1 MRGRTPSGPEYV
13 NNVPG
18 SDAAKERGRIVLET
32 MMGMCRVQEAC
43 ARLGISEPRFHQ
55 LRTQYLAAYVASA
68 EPQKP
73 GRKPRRCS
81 PLEEQIRLL
90 QQELAELKEELH
102 NARIREEI
110 ALTLPRRA
118 PRPEAEALEKKTPPK
133 RRRGRPPK
141 NPGSPPGTR
150 RTRETLA

>member
-13 NNVPG
+13 DTVPG

-32 MMGMCRVQEAC
+32 MMGICRVQEAC

-73 GRKPRRCS
+73 GRKPRTRS
-81 PLEEQIRLL
+81 PLEEQIRRL
-90 QQELAELKEELH
+90 QQELAELKEELR
-102 NARIREEI
+102 NARIREEV

-118 PRPEAEALEKKTPPK
+118 PR
-133 RRRGRPPK
+133 
-141 NPGSPPGTR
+141 
-150 RTRETLA
+150 